1 MKLSEQGI
9 NLIKSFEG
17 LRLSAY
23 RDVAGIWTIGYG
35 STRYHDGKPVKPGDK
50 LADEQQADALFSNT
64 LSQYEDA
71 VNQDV
76 KVPLTQSQFDALV
89 SFTYNEGTGALKES
103 TLLKKLNEKDYHG
116 AADQFPVWNKITSPQ
131 TGEKEACTDLSVRR
145 RQERQLFLSTLA

>member
-64 LSQYEDA
+64 LGQYEDA
-71 VNQDV
+71 VNQYV

-103 TLLKKLNEKDYHG
+103 TLLKKLNEKDYQG
-116 AADQFPVWNKITSPQ
+116 AADQFLVWNKITSPQ
-131 TGEKEACTDLSVRR
+131 TGEKEVCTDLSVRR
-145 RQERQLFLSTLA
+145 RQERQLFLSTAA